1 MSLSPVVE
9 ELFYNRPAVE
19 VARDLLGMRLVRMLD
34 GIRISGTIIETE
46 AYAGEYDLACHARAG
61 LTKRTAVMYGPP
73 GRAYVYFTYGMHWL
87 LNAVCLPE
95 GDPAAVLIRAIEPEE
110 RLDVIAARRNGQPPA
125 RWTDGPGKICQAF
138 GIDGSL
144 NGNNLA
150 DPNSGL
156 WIEMGTTILDEQ
168 VRYGPRVGL
177 GNTPEPWKSV
187 PWRFRVR
194 TGIREQAIR
203 D

>member
-1 MSLSPVVE
+1 MC
-9 ELFYNRPAVE
+9 
-19 VARDLLGMRLVRMLD
+19 LVRILN

-61 LTKRTAVMYGPP
+61 LTKRTAVMYGAP

-87 LNAVCLPE
+87 LNAVCLAE

-110 RLDVIAARRNGQPPA
+110 GLDAIAARRSGQPPA
-125 RWTDGPGKICQAF
+125 RWTDGPGKICQAL

-144 NGNNLA
+144 NGANLS
-150 DPNSGL
+150 DPSSGL
-156 WIEMGTTILDEQ
+156 WIEMGTTLPDGQ
-168 VRYGPRVGL
+168 VRVGPRVGL

-187 PWRFRVR
+187 PWRYRVR
-194 TGIREQAIR
+194 AGIREQAIR

>member
-1 MSLSPVVE
+1 MSLSPVVD

-19 VARDLLGMRLVRMLD
+19 VARDLLGMRLVRKLND
-34 GIRISGTIIETE
+34 VRISGTIIETE

-87 LNAVCLPE
+87 LNAVCLAE
-95 GDPAAVLIRAIEPEE
+95 GDPAAVLIRAIEAEE
-110 RLDVIAARRNGQPPA
+110 GLDIIAARRNGQPPA
-125 RWTDGPGKICQAF
+125 RWTDGPGKICQALS
-138 GIDGSL
+138 IDGSL
-144 NGNNLA
+144 NGANLSN
-150 DPNSGL
+150 PSSGL
-156 WIEMGTTILDEQ
+156 WIEMGTTVLDEQ
-168 VRYGPRVGL
+168 VRVGPRVGL

-187 PWRFRVR
+187 PWRYRVR
-194 TGIREQAIR
+194 AGIREQAIR

>member
-19 VARDLLGMRLVRMLD
+19 VARDLLGMHLVRMLD
-34 GIRISGTIIETE
+34 GVRISGTIIETE
-46 AYAGEYDLACHARAG
+46 AYAGEYDLACHARAR

-95 GDPAAVLIRAIEPEE
+95 DDPAAVLIRAIEPEE
-110 RLDVIAARRNGQPPA
+110 GLDVIAARRNGQPPA
-125 RWTDGPGKICQAF
+125 RWTDGPGKICQAL

-144 NGNNLA
+144 NGANLSN
-150 DPNSGL
+150 PSRGL
-156 WIEMGTTILDEQ
+156 WIEMGTTIPDEQ
-168 VRYGPRVGL
+168 VRSGPRVGL

-187 PWRFRVR
+187 PWRFRVM
-194 TGIREQAIR
+194 G
-203 D
+203 

>member
-19 VARDLLGMRLVRMLD
+19 VARDLLGMRLVRILD

-87 LNAVCLPE
+87 LNAVCLAE

-110 RLDVIAARRNGQPPA
+110 GLDVNRRPPQWAATRP
-125 RWTDGPGKICQAF
+125 
-138 GIDGSL
+138 
-144 NGNNLA
+144 
-150 DPNSGL
+150 
-156 WIEMGTTILDEQ
+156 LD
-168 VRYGPRVGL
+168 
-177 GNTPEPWKSV
+177 
-187 PWRFRVR
+187 
-194 TGIREQAIR
+194 
-203 D
+203 

>member
-1 MSLSPVVE
+1 MSLSPVVD

-19 VARDLLGMRLVRMLD
+19 VARDLLGMRLVRKLND
-34 GIRISGTIIETE
+34 VRISGTIIETE

-87 LNAVCLPE
+87 LNAVCLAE

-110 RLDVIAARRNGQPPA
+110 GLDIIAARRNGQPPA
-125 RWTDGPGKICQAF
+125 RWTDGPGKICQALS
-138 GIDGSL
+138 IDGSL
-144 NGNNLA
+144 NGANLS
-150 DPNSGL
+150 DPSSGL
-156 WIEMGTTILDEQ
+156 WIEMGTTVLDEQ
-168 VRYGPRVGL
+168 VRVGPRVGL

-187 PWRFRVR
+187 PWSF
-194 TGIREQAIR
+194 G
-203 D
+203 

>member
-1 MSLSPVVE
+1 MSLSPVVD

-34 GIRISGTIIETE
+34 GILISGTIIETE

-87 LNAVCLPE
+87 LNAVCLVE
-95 GDPAAVLIRAIEPEE
+95 GDPAAVLIRAIEPEVG
-110 RLDVIAARRNGQPPA
+110 LDAIAARRSEQPPA
-125 RWTDGPGKICQAF
+125 RWTDGPGKICQAL

-144 NGNNLA
+144 NGANLS
-150 DPNSGL
+150 DPSSGL
-156 WIEMGTTILDEQ
+156 WIEMGTTIPDEQ
-168 VRYGPRVGL
+168 VRSGPRVGL

-187 PWRFRVR
+187 PWRYRV
-194 TGIREQAIR
+194 
-203 D
+203 